1 MFSWFSR
8 LLAAPVFEGDPGKTR
23 VARLLNGLLLATIAT
38 TLAVGLVA
46 GLRATYAVYPPEILL
61 GAAGLILF
69 LALFSLLLM
78 RLGLVRFAGVL
89 TLMGLWLTF
98 TGLMLFSGG
107 VESIFAMG
115 YITTTIIAGLLL
127 GGRAAILTVELS
139 LVAALAMLYAS
150 TNGILPEPDLSSGAR
165 AALLSLAA
173 NLILSLSI
181 LYPAIRAVTE
191 SLERAR
197 RSAAA
202 LDTQKE
208 FLEELVADR
217 TRELEHRAVELTTA
231 AEVGRAALSILQL
244 ETLTRQV
251 VELVRGRF
259 DLHYVGLFL
268 LDHAGEYVVLE
279 AGTGEPGRIM
289 KEQGHKLEVAGM
301 SMVGTACARRQVRI
315 AQGVDEEQVRFDNP
329 LLPETRSQMALPLV
343 ASDRVVGVL
352 DVQSTRSAAFTQEDV
367 AILKLVADQVA
378 VAIDN
383 ARKFAQE
390 AEVLEA
396 TSPLFRISRRLVSA
410 VAPDEI
416 VDAIIDSVAETEAD
430 GCVVGRLS
438 FSPDGAVES
447 IDFLRDWNRHWASRF
462 LPGTRFSADACP
474 LPLQIVTSFWST
486 KDPTEDLQAL
496 ESLRLFLAGYGD
508 RAFVNVPLKAGDRV
522 IGFASLYRTGAGSFL
537 PVTVRLYETLA
548 DQAAVALERARL
560 LDEAQ
565 TRARREH
572 IIANASARMRETLDM
587 EMVLRTGVDQIA
599 QALGL
604 AALDLRLGTE
614 SELASTNTPHLPQ
627 E

>member
-8 LLAAPVFEGDPGKTR
+8 LLAAPVFEGDPDKSR
-23 VARLLNGLLLATIAT
+23 VARLLNRLLFATIAT
-38 TLAVGLVA
+38 ALAVGLVA
-46 GLRATYAVYPPEILL
+46 GLRATSALHPPETVLWV
-61 GAAGLILF
+61 AGLILF
-69 LALFSLLLM
+69 LALLSLLLM
-78 RLGLVRFAGVL
+78 RLGLVRLASL
-89 TLMGLWLTF
+89 LILMGLWLTF

-107 VESIFAMG
+107 VVSIFAMG
-115 YITTTIIAGLLL
+115 YVTTTIIAGLLL

-150 TNGILPEPDLSSGAR
+150 TNGILPESDLGAETG
-165 AALLSLAA
+165 AALLNLAA
-173 NLILSLSI
+173 NLILSVSI
-181 LYPAIRAVTE
+181 LYPAIRALSE
-191 SLERAR
+191 SLKRAR
-197 RSAAA
+197 RSATA

-217 TRELEHRAVELTTA
+217 TRELEHRAAQLTA
-231 AEVGRAALSILQL
+231 AAELGRAAVSILQL

-268 LDHAGEYVVLE
+268 LDNAGEYVVLE
-279 AGTGEPGRIM
+279 SGTGEPGRIM
-289 KEQGHKLEVAGM
+289 KEQRHKLEVGGM
-301 SMVGTACARRQVRI
+301 SVVGAACAQRQVRI
-315 AQGVDEEQVRFDNP
+315 AQGVAEEQARFDNP
-329 LLPETRSQMALPLV
+329 LLPETRSEMALPLIV
-343 ASDRVVGVL
+343 SDRVIGVL
-352 DVQSTRSAAFTQEDV
+352 DVQSSKSAAFTQEDV
-367 AILKLVADQVA
+367 AILRLVADHVA
-378 VAIDN
+378 VAVDN
-383 ARKFAQE
+383 ARKFGQE

-396 TSPLFRISRRLVSA
+396 TSPLFRISRGLVSA

-416 VDAIIDSVAETEAD
+416 VDAIIDSVADTEAD

-438 FSPDGAVES
+438 FAPDGAVES
-447 IDFLRDWNRHWASRF
+447 VVFLRDWNRHWASRF
-462 LPGTRFSADACP
+462 LPGTTFSADACP

-496 ESLRLFLAGYGD
+496 EGLRLFLAGYGG

-522 IGFASLYRTGAGSFL
+522 IGFISLYRTGAGSFL

-572 IIANASARMRETLDM
+572 IVANASARMRETLDM

-604 AALDLRLGTE
+604 AALDLRLGTGAE
-614 SELASTNTPHLPQ
+614 PASTSTPQLPQ